1 MGRQSKGALVAKVSK
16 ALARARATVA
26 IRWGKET
33 CRMRWN
39 RDQFL
44 PFEGGTRS
52 QRCASRCFNKAC
64 TRNGIPSPAGNNQNE
79 N

>member
-1 MGRQSKGALVAKVSK
+1 MAWQSKGALVAKVSK
-16 ALARARATVA
+16 ALARARVA

-52 QRCASRCFNKAC
+52 QRCASGCFNKAR
-64 TRNGIPSPAGNNQNE
+64 TRSGIPNPAGNNQNE
-79 N
+79 I

>member
-1 MGRQSKGALVAKVSK
+1 MAWQSKGALVAKVSK
-16 ALARARATVA
+16 ALARARVA

-44 PFEGGTRS
+44 PFEGGHPISALCQWMLQQGTHKERYS
-52 QRCASRCFNKAC
+52 EPSR
-64 TRNGIPSPAGNNQNE
+64 Q
-79 N
+79 